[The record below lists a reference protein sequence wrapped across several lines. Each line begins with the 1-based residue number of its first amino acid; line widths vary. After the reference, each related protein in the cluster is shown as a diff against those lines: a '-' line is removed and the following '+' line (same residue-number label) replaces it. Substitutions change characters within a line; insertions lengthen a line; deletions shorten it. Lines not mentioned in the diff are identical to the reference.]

1 MNSASTERSPH
12 WTVGDRRGS
21 FKNGLK
27 GDDTTPR
34 MTAILRNSGSNVN
47 VNHHTSSHDFRLLTT
62 EPPQQSEELGDLQS
76 LSWLTTVDVPRLQQM
91 ATGRLAFNNAG
102 PQSSILELH
111 TDQQSNMSTALGH
124 NTMAPPHSN
133 MQNTYI
139 GMNYL
144 NNQNGN
150 MAGLPGSAVPASEYQ
165 SSPAHYFHSPQQAYS
180 QAQAVQQHSPSSLYN
195 STSYHKQN
203 LYDQQAAVMS
213 ITNPHSN
220 QDLLQ
225 QPKAFPKPIYS
236 YSCLIAMALK
246 NSRTGSLPV
255 SEIYGFMKEHFPYF
269 KTAPDGWKNSV
280 RHNLSLNKCFEKE
293 ENKQGGSSSTSRK
306 GCLWALNPAKINKME
321 EEMQKWKRKDLT
333 AIRHSM
339 ANPDELDR
347 LITDRPDGCR
357 RKPCDPRR
365 TCVPSRPCGPPLSG
379 HLQSSLPFHLQAQNH
394 TLKGEPISPVPART
408 PPLHAVPDYS
418 HSPFPQPQPYR
429 HPYSHSL
436 YSLHPD
442 VTAEVDAL
450 DSSIMEFAGSLWEE
464 MREEGFSLESLGTF
478 NQSDCELT
486 GPSTGQPLVDRQVAG
501 LYTTLDTAPAVP
513 SQYITTTE
521 ARGQAI
527 AQL

>member
-1 MNSASTERSPH
+1 
-12 WTVGDRRGS
+12 
-21 FKNGLK
+21 
-27 GDDTTPR
+27 

-47 VNHHTSSHDFRLLTT
+47 
-62 EPPQQSEELGDLQS
+62 
-76 LSWLTTVDVPRLQQM
+76 
-91 ATGRLAFNNAG
+91 
-102 PQSSILELH
+102 
-111 TDQQSNMSTALGH
+111 QSNMSTALGH

-150 MAGLPGSAVPASEYQ
+150 MAGFPGSGVPASGYQ
-165 SSPAHYFHSPQQAYS
+165 SSPVHCFHSPQQAYS
-180 QAQAVQQHSPSSLYN
+180 PAQAVQQHSPSSLYN
-195 STSYHKQN
+195 STSYHNHN

-225 QPKAFPKPIYS
+225 QLKAFPKPIYS

-280 RHNLSLNKCFEKE
+280 RHNLSLNKCFEKV
-293 ENKQGGSSSTSRK
+293 ENKQGGSSSSTRK

-333 AIRHSM
+333 AIRRSM

-357 RKPCDPRR
+357 RKPCDPRM
-365 TCVPSRPCGPPLSG
+365 TCVPSSPCGPPLS
-379 HLQSSLPFHLQAQNH
+379 LPFHHQAQNH
-394 TLKGEPISPVPART
+394 TLLGEPSSPVPART

-418 HSPFPQPQPYR
+418 HSPFPQQQPYR
-429 HPYSHSL
+429 HPHSHSL

-450 DSSIMEFAGSLWEE
+450 DPSIMEFAGSLWEE
-464 MREEGFSLESLGTF
+464 MREESFSLETLGTF
-478 NQSDCELT
+478 NHSPLCLSDCGLT
-486 GPSTGQPLVDRQVAG
+486 GPSTGQPLVD
-501 LYTTLDTAPAVP
+501 LYTSHTTPAVP

-521 ARGQAI
+521 AGGQAI

>member
-1 MNSASTERSPH
+1 MSTRAVARE
-12 WTVGDRRGS
+12 
-21 FKNGLK
+21 L
-27 GDDTTPR
+27 
-34 MTAILRNSGSNVN
+34 NVN
-47 VNHHTSSHDFRLLTT
+47 FSTIIRLQRHFREFGSTLLTT

-91 ATGRLAFNNAG
+91 ATGRL
-102 PQSSILELH
+102 ELH
-111 TDQQSNMSTALGH
+111 TGETQYTHTHTHTQTSQKTHGRIARKCCACLRIPVLPSSLLPL
-124 NTMAPPHSN
+124 PP
-133 MQNTYI
+133 
-139 GMNYL
+139 
-144 NNQNGN
+144 
-150 MAGLPGSAVPASEYQ
+150 AGLQP
-165 SSPAHYFHSPQQAYS
+165 SSGCR
-180 QAQAVQQHSPSSLYN
+180 SPSSLYN
-195 STSYHKQN
+195 STSYHNQS

-365 TCVPSRPCGPPLSG
+365 TCVPSRPCGPQLSG
-379 HLQSSLPFHLQAQNH
+379 HLQSSLPFHLQAQKH
-394 TLKGEPISPVPART
+394 TLLGEPSSPVPART

-418 HSPFPQPQPYR
+418 HSPFPQQQPYR
-429 HPYSHSL
+429 HPNSHSL

-478 NQSDCELT
+478 NHSDCELT
-486 GPSTGQPLVDRQVAG
+486 DPSTGQPLVDRQVAG